1 MPATRQQRLRTL
13 ARTWL
18 PWRKLF
24 GNRTVKR
31 TVQGVE
37 LYLPWSHVLPDY
49 ARARPTYGQNLV
61 ELAAALASRQ
71 PADSGPLRLLDIGAN
86 IGDSALQIL
95 NRLDAR
101 VLCVEA
107 DPYWL
112 KFLHLNADPDDRIA
126 IEEVL
131 LVGDDDE
138 GGSVK
143 AVRGIGTTTFAPTAD
158 SDGTVGRLS
167 VGALRERHRDF
178 AELRLIKSDTDG
190 FDPGLVPA
198 TARAW
203 SSSGPV
209 LFFEFDPA
217 LARGVGN
224 EDPHRLWAELADL
237 GYDRLAIWD
246 NTGDPLGQ
254 LGLDQVAEEAAR
266 LEPPPVSLGYHF
278 WDVAACRA
286 DDRAAIEAFQV
297 VMPETFDRR
306 GHRTGAH

>member
-13 ARTWL
+13 ARTWA

-24 GNRTVKR
+24 ANRTVR
-31 TVQGVE
+31 RAVQGVE
-37 LYLPWSHVLPDY
+37 LYMPWSHVLPDY

-61 ELAAALASRQ
+61 ELAAALAARR
-71 PADSGPLRLLDIGAN
+71 PPDSGPLRLLDIGAN

-112 KFLHLNADPDDRIA
+112 KFLHLNADSDDRIA

-131 LVGDDDE
+131 LVADDDE

-158 SDGTVGRLS
+158 SDGTAGRLS

-198 TARAW
+198 TAHAW
-203 SSSGPV
+203 RSSGPV
-209 LFFEFDPA
+209 LFFEFDPT

-224 EDPHRLWAELADL
+224 DDPHKLWADL
-237 GYDRLAIWD
+237 GALGYERLAIWD

-254 LGLDQVAEEAAR
+254 LGLDQGAEEASR
-266 LEPPPVSLGYHF
+266 LEPAPVELGYHF

-286 DDRAAIEAFQV
+286 DDRAAIEAFEE
-297 VMPETFDRR
+297 VMPESFDRR
-306 GHRTGAH
+306 GHRTAAH

>member
-13 ARTWL
+13 ARTWV

-37 LYLPWSHVLPDY
+37 LYMPWSHVLPDY

-61 ELAAALASRQ
+61 ELAAALAAREL
-71 PADSGPLRLLDIGAN
+71 PGSGPLRMLDIGAN

-95 NRLDAR
+95 NRIDAR

-112 KFLHLNADPDDRIA
+112 RFLHLNADPEERIA

-131 LVGDDDE
+131 LVADDDE

-143 AVRGIGTTTFAPTAD
+143 AVRGIGTTTFEPTAD
-158 SDGTVGRLS
+158 TDGSVGRLS
-167 VGALRERHRDF
+167 VGALRERHLDF

-203 SSSGPV
+203 RSSGPV
-209 LFFEFDPA
+209 LFFEFDPR

-224 EDPHRLWAELADL
+224 DDPHGLWRELAVL

-254 LGLDQVAEEAAR
+254 LGLGQAAEEAAR
-266 LEPPPVSLGYHF
+266 LEPPPIELGYHF

-286 DDRAAIEAFQV
+286 DDRAALEAFQE
-297 VMPETFDRR
+297 VMPEAFDRR
-306 GHRTGAH
+306 GHRTSAH

>member
-13 ARTWL
+13 ARTWA

-24 GNRTVKR
+24 GNRTVRR

-37 LYLPWSHVLPDY
+37 LYMPWSHVLPDY
-49 ARARPTYGQNLV
+49 ARARPTYGQNLI
-61 ELAAALASRQ
+61 ELAAALAARQ
-71 PADSGPLRLLDIGAN
+71 PSGSGPLRVIDIGAN

-95 NRLDAR
+95 NRVDAR

-112 KFLHLNADPDDRIA
+112 RFLHLNADSDERIT

-143 AVRGIGTTTFAPTAD
+143 AVRGLGTTTFAPAVAA
-158 SDGTVGRLS
+158 DGTVGRLS
-167 VGALRERHRDF
+167 VGALRERNPDF

-190 FDPGLVPA
+190 FDPALVPA
-198 TARAW
+198 TARGW
-203 SSSGPV
+203 RSSGPV
-209 LFFEFDPA
+209 LFFEFDPT

-224 EDPHRLWAELADL
+224 DEPHRLWGDLAAL
-237 GYDRLAIWD
+237 GYERLAIWD

-254 LGLDQVAEEAAR
+254 LPLDQAADEAAG

-286 DDRAAIEAFQV
+286 DDEAAIAAFDE

-306 GHRTGAH
+306 GHRTDAR